1 MKSYGIIIAVE
12 DQLSDVV
19 ATKILQKLGF
29 VIAKSIVYNGFGN
42 LKKKAKG
49 LNQNARKPYN
59 IFMLTDLDS
68 PKICPPTLIQSWIN
82 GTLNLGFFLRVAVM
96 EVESWVMADQH
107 AFAEFLQIPAN
118 QIPYKTDEIPDPK
131 QILVS
136 LAKKSKCTSLR
147 RDLVPGKGAKTSKV
161 GPRYNTRLGEFV
173 RNYWDFNRAACVSPS
188 LKKTVDRLQS
198 ARPILHAD

>member
-1 MKSYGIIIAVE
+1 MKSYGTIIAVE
-12 DQLSDVV
+12 DQLSDTV

-29 VIAKSIVYNGFGN
+29 VIAKSIVYNGYGN
-42 LKKKAKG
+42 LKKKAEG
-49 LNQNARKPYN
+49 LNQNARKPYG

-68 PKICPPTLIQSWIN
+68 PKICPPTLIQSWIK

-118 QIPYKTDEIPDPK
+118 QIPYKTDEILDPK
-131 QILVS
+131 QTLVS
-136 LAKKSKCTSLR
+136 LAKKSKCTLIR

-161 GPRYNTRLGEFV
+161 GPRYNTRLSEFV
-173 RNYWDFNRAACVSPS
+173 QNYWDFNRAACVSPS

-198 ARPILHAD
+198 ARSILHTD